1 LQVVGDPKV
10 CTALLDV
17 IHSLLGKLL
26 GTPTTAELLAQ
37 TKASFGLVK
46 QEILVDAFVCSFL
59 TAIML
64 RRVVFSIAMLTS
76 IS

>member
-26 GTPTTAELLAQ
+26 GTPTTAEKL
-37 TKASFGLVK
+37 
-46 QEILVDAFVCSFL
+46 
-59 TAIML
+59 
-64 RRVVFSIAMLTS
+64 AMLVCEFCTVRPLTRFLLNDQKKAGQRKVARCS
-76 IS
+76 IIA